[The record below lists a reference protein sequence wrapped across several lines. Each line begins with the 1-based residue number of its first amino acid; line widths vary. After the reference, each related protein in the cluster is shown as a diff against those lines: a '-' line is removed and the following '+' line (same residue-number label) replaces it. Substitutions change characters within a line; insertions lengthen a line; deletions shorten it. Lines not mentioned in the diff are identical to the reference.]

1 MMGLRR
7 REIVAI
13 ALVIAGTIGI
23 VAGVATWSAL
33 HRPAR
38 IELIARAPERGNWS
52 PQTLHV
58 KKGRPVVLSIRNVDF
73 VTHGFYLPE
82 YDLRVTEIKP
92 GERKELTFTPD
103 RAGSFTFFC
112 SVWCSDYHMHMRGT
126 LVVE

>member
-1 MMGLRR
+1 MRR

-13 ALVIAGTIGI
+13 ALVIAGSVGI
-23 VAGVATWSAL
+23 VGGVATWSLL

-58 KKGRPVVLSIRNVDF
+58 KKGRPVVLSIRNADF

-82 YDLRVTEIKP
+82 YDLRVTEIKA

-103 RAGSFTFFC
+103 SAGSFTFLC